1 MGRRRRNTVEVPIRL
16 NQTREEVKEHEIEAR
31 ADRILSKCLELEPD
45 WLDIAFIQNPKKT
58 KDELN
63 KDMSIDKDK
72 GTNWSL
78 L

>member
-1 MGRRRRNTVEVPIRL
+1 
-16 NQTREEVKEHEIEAR
+16 EVKEHEIEAR
-31 ADRILSKCLELEPD
+31 ADQILSKCLELEPD

-72 GTNWSL
+72 
-78 L
+78 